1 MSTLRDRCADLIG
14 TMDKLSLAIVEENK
28 VLEVID
34 QGELPTIDVS
44 DKRQL
49 AGIYGEQMKTVQDR
63 LKSGESLDRATSDLL
78 SEAHTALSSIMS
90 ENRTLLSRA
99 HRATGRMVGL
109 IVDTARQSMPKETP
123 SYGAPTSRPSKV
135 GQAEHSL
142 ALNVTL

>member
-14 TMDKLSLAIVEENK
+14 TMDKLTEALLAENK
-28 VLEVID
+28 LLGTIEHGQLPAID
-34 QGELPTIDVS
+34 AS

-49 AGIYGEQMKTVQDR
+49 AGIYGEQMKSIQDR

-78 SEAHTALSSIMS
+78 NDAHAALTSLMG
-90 ENRTLLSRA
+90 ENRALLRRA

-109 IVDTARQSMPKETP
+109 IVDTARQHMPKETP
-123 SYGAPTSRPSKV
+123 TYGAPTSRPAKV
-135 GQAEHSL
+135 GQAEQSL